1 MDKERSDI
9 ESAGRGFFTGTYFH
23 SLDAKKRLTVPS
35 EWRDLVDESK
45 RFFLIPS
52 VDAKCLSLYTMQD
65 FEHRLARLRER
76 SMADP
81 KARLMARILGS
92 QSTFVAWDS
101 AGRIRVKD
109 ELLSYADIEDQ
120 VAMVG
125 TFDRIELWN
134 AGRWQKM
141 KDKEDELATLKDA
154 IHYVGF

>member
-1 MDKERSDI
+1 MDKERSVS
-9 ESAGRGFFTGTYFH
+9 ESTGRGFFTGTYIH

-92 QSTFVAWDS
+92 QSTFVSWDT

-109 ELLSYADIEDQ
+109 ELLEYAEIADQ

-134 AGRWQKM
+134 AEEWKRM
-141 KDKEDELATLKDA
+141 KGEEDELTILKDA
-154 IHYVGF
+154 IQYVGF